1 MHIHIKTDSP
11 DASDLLNAVNM
22 TAITTTTAPV
32 NQNVTDTMRLGL
44 RRYAKSV
51 MVITCTYQGVRYAMS
66 ATAVSELSLDPPTM
80 LICVNQSAGLHA
92 ALSAGADFA
101 INMLH
106 AGQEHI
112 ARNCGGGLRGE
123 ERFDEGDWQASDF
136 GPPIL
141 ADAQA
146 YFVCR
151 QEQRI
156 DHGTHSIFIGQVVAA
171 YSADDIDP
179 LVYVD
184 GRYISPMQ
192 ST

>member
-1 MHIHIKTDSP
+1 MTNLS
-11 DASDLLNAVNM
+11 ANQAVE
-22 TAITTTTAPV
+22 PLD
-32 NQNVTDTMRLGL
+32 NQDVAANMRLGL
-44 RRYAKSV
+44 RRFAKSV
-51 MVITCTYQGVRYAMS
+51 MVISCVSNGTRYAMS

-80 LICVNQSAGLHA
+80 LICVNQSANMHGPLA
-92 ALSAGADFA
+92 EGADFT

-112 ARNCGGGLRGE
+112 ARNCAGALRGE

-136 GPPIL
+136 GPPVL
-141 ADAQA
+141 NDAQA

-156 DHGTHSIFIGQVVAA
+156 DYGTHSIFIGQVVAA
-171 YSADDIDP
+171 HAAQVIDP

-184 GRYISPMQ
+184 GGYLPSVQ
-192 ST
+192 TEK

>member
-1 MHIHIKTDSP
+1 
-11 DASDLLNAVNM
+11 M
-22 TAITTTTAPV
+22 TAITTTTAPA

-51 MVITCTYQGVRYAMS
+51 MVITCTHEGVRYAMS
-66 ATAVSELSLDPPTM
+66 ATAVSELSLDPPAM
-80 LICVNQSAGLHA
+80 LICVNRSAGLHP

-123 ERFDEGDWQASDF
+123 ERFSEGDWQVSDF

-141 ADAQA
+141 GDAQA

-156 DHGTHSIFIGQVVAA
+156 DHGTHSIFIGRVVAA
-171 YSADDIDP
+171 HAAENIDP
-179 LVYVD
+179 LIYVD
-184 GRYISPMQ
+184 GRYISSAQ

>member
-1 MHIHIKTDSP
+1 MQNKQSGMAPLDKLDI
-11 DASDLLNAVNM
+11 VNDM
-22 TAITTTTAPV
+22 V
-32 NQNVTDTMRLGL
+32 RGL

-51 MVITCTYQGVRYAMS
+51 MVISCAHEDVRYAMS

-80 LICVNQSAGLHA
+80 LICVNRSA
-92 ALSAGADFA
+92 ALYVPLSSGADFA
-101 INMLH
+101 INMLN
-106 AGQEHI
+106 ANQEHI
-112 ARNCGGGLRGE
+112 ARNCGGAIKGE
-123 ERFDEGDWQASDF
+123 ARFDEGDWQYSDF

-156 DHGTHSIFIGQVVAA
+156 DHGTHSVFIGEVIAA
-171 YSADDIDP
+171 KAAEDINP

-184 GRYISPMQ
+184 GRYIAPLQ
-192 ST
+192 AE